1 MGIFIRDSAHL
12 CLSLVSML
20 LYIVLKNV
28 HGSQDCCGGILARTL
43 NSESTRPGSN
53 PLEDILDF
61 FAVFPNFKGK
71 FPVCANFRE
80 HGTLSMLIYMLQR
93 VARAKSHSRA
103 ILCSVYQFSK
113 EKCNY

>member
-1 MGIFIRDSAHL
+1 MVVMVCWHRYL
-12 CLSLVSML
+12 
-20 LYIVLKNV
+20 
-28 HGSQDCCGGILARTL
+28 TL
-43 NSESTRPGSN
+43 DLWGRVQIPIK
-53 PLEDILDF
+53 DILDF

-103 ILCSVYQFSK
+103 ITCSVCQFSK

>member
-1 MGIFIRDSAHL
+1 
-12 CLSLVSML
+12 ML
-20 LYIVLKNV
+20 LYIFLKKV
-28 HGSQDCCGGILARTL
+28 HGSQDCCGGILARTP
-43 NSESTRPGSN
+43 NSESTEPGSN
-53 PLEDILDF
+53 SLWDILDF

-103 ILCSVYQFSK
+103 PTCSLCHFSM
-113 EKCNY
+113 ENCNI